1 MQPLQQ
7 HAVTLAESHAKLKL
21 NKLVIGDTTVLNGS
35 AGTV

>member
-1 MQPLQQ
+1 MQPVRQ

-21 NKLVIGDTTVLNGS
+21 KKLVMGDTSVLNGS